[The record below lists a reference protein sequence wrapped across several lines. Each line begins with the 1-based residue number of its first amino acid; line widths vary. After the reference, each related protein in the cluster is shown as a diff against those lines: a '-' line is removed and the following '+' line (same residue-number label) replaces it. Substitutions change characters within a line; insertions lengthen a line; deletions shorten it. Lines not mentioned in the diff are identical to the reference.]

1 MANPNAS
8 EEEMLVAL
16 KTSEAIDFVNDKGGL
31 DAEVEENGRNFSG
44 GQKQR
49 LNIAIALV
57 KQPKLLILD
66 DSTSALDY
74 ITDAKVRKAIKEL
87 FLKEQ
92 VVLKMQTK

>member
-74 ITDAKVRKAIKEL
+74 HLHKRIIFPATSY
-87 FLKEQ
+87 Q
-92 VVLKMQTK
+92 VKNLCLLQCFED